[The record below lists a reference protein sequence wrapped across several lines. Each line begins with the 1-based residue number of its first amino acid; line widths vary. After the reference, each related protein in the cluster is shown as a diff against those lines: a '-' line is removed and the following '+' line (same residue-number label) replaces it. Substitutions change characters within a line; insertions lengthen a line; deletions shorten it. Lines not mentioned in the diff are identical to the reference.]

1 MLKASERGIF
11 KGFLKIAFS
20 LFEKGTK
27 LRYLYKASDNLENY
41 KLPITASF
49 DKFLKLLKTRGPQSS
64 SALASQLGITI
75 EGARFQLT
83 RMQEEGLVEATQAAK
98 GVGRPT
104 QIWNLTAK
112 GNQHFPDKHEAFSD
126 QLLESMQEILE
137 PGQMNAIIS
146 LREKKA
152 NEKYRE
158 ALKDI
163 PGLEEKIARLA
174 ELRNSDGYL
183 AEWDKEEGGFILIE
197 NHCPICAAAQR
208 CADLCEAEMET
219 FKEIFGT
226 GVSVERVDHII
237 AGARRCAY
245 KIKNIAE

>member
-1 MLKASERGIF
+1 LSNAS
-11 KGFLKIAFS
+11 KGLVNDKI
-20 LFEKGTK
+20 
-27 LRYLYKASDNLENY
+27 Y
-41 KLPITASF
+41 ITASF

-64 SALASQLGITI
+64 SELASELGITA

-83 RMQEEGLVEATQAAK
+83 RMTEEGLVEVTNSSK

-104 QIWNLTAK
+104 QVWKLTAK
-112 GNQHFPDKHEAFSD
+112 GNEHFPDKHGVFSD
-126 QLLESMQEILE
+126 QLLESMQELLE
-137 PGQMNAIIS
+137 PQQMSAIIN

-152 NEKYRE
+152 NGKYLE

-163 PGLEEKIARLA
+163 PKLEEKIARLA

-208 CADLCEAEMET
+208 CTDLCEAEMNT
-219 FKEIFGT
+219 FKEIFGES
-226 GVSVERVDHII
+226 VSVERVDHII

-245 KIKNIAE
+245 RIKMISRDKQ

>member
-1 MLKASERGIF
+1 M
-11 KGFLKIAFS
+11 
-20 LFEKGTK
+20 
-27 LRYLYKASDNLENY
+27 ENY

-64 SALASQLGITI
+64 QELATLLGITV

-83 RMQEEGLVEATQAAK
+83 RMAEDGLVEATQASK

-104 QIWNLTAK
+104 QIWKLTTT
-112 GNQHFPDKHEAFSD
+112 GNQHFPDKHEALSD
-126 QLLESMQEILE
+126 QLLESMQEVLD
-137 PGQMNAIIS
+137 PDQMSAIIS
-146 LREKKA
+146 LREQKA
-152 NEKYRE
+152 NRKYRE

-174 ELRNSDGYL
+174 ELRNTDGYL

-208 CADLCEAEMET
+208 CADLCEAEMKT
-219 FKEIFGT
+219 FKEIFGE

-237 AGARRCAY
+237 SGARRCAY
-245 KIKNIAE
+245 KIKNILE

>member
-1 MLKASERGIF
+1 MKPGKACSF
-11 KGFLKIAFS
+11 QGFVKFVRS
-20 LFEKGTK
+20 LFEKKAK
-27 LRYLYKASDNLENY
+27 LRYLYKASNSLENY

-64 SALASQLGITI
+64 SVLAGQLGITI

-83 RMQEEGLVEATQAAK
+83 RMQEEGLVEATHTSK
-98 GVGRPT
+98 GVGRPI
-104 QIWNLTAK
+104 QIWNLTTK
-112 GNQHFPDKHEAFSD
+112 GHQHFPDKHEAFSGE
-126 QLLESMQEILE
+126 LLESMQEILD
-137 PGQMNAIIS
+137 PAQMNAIIS

-152 NEKYRE
+152 NQKYLE

-183 AEWDKEEGGFILIE
+183 AEWNKEENGFILIE
-197 NHCPICAAAQR
+197 NHCPICAAAQK
-208 CADLCEAEMET
+208 CADLCDAEMKT
-219 FKEIFGT
+219 FKEIFGE
-226 GVSVERVDHII
+226 GVTVERVDHII

-245 KIKNIAE
+245 KIRNIED

>member
-1 MLKASERGIF
+1 
-11 KGFLKIAFS
+11 
-20 LFEKGTK
+20 
-27 LRYLYKASDNLENY
+27 LENY

-49 DKFLKLLKTRGPQSS
+49 DRFLKLLKTRGSQSS
-64 SALASQLGITI
+64 AVLAKELGITI

-83 RMQEEGLVEATQAAK
+83 RMAEEGLVESVQEAK
-98 GVGRPT
+98 GVGRPS
-104 QIWNLTAK
+104 QIWSITLK
-112 GNQHFPDKHEAFSD
+112 GSEHFPDKHAAFSG
-126 QLLESMQEILE
+126 QLLESMKELLE
-137 PGQMNAIIS
+137 PEQMNSIIA

-163 PGLEEKIARLA
+163 PNLEEKIARLA

-208 CADLCEAEMET
+208 CADLCEAEMNT
-219 FKEIFGT
+219 FKEIFGEEVT
-226 GVSVERVDHII
+226 VERVDHII

-245 KIKNIAE
+245 RIKNIPK

>member
-1 MLKASERGIF
+1 M
-11 KGFLKIAFS
+11 
-20 LFEKGTK
+20 
-27 LRYLYKASDNLENY
+27 ENY

-49 DKFLKLLKTRGPQSS
+49 EKFLKLLKTRGPQSS
-64 SALASQLGITI
+64 SALAQELGITG
-75 EGARFQLT
+75 EGARFQLS
-83 RMQEEGLVEATQAAK
+83 RMAMEGLVQASQESK

-104 QIWNLTAK
+104 QIWSLTVK
-112 GNQHFPDKHEAFSD
+112 SNQHFPDKHAAFSE

-137 PGQMNAIIS
+137 PAQLNTIIS

-152 NEKYRE
+152 NEKYLD

-183 AEWDKEEGGFILIE
+183 AEWDKDEGGFILIE

-208 CADLCEAEMET
+208 CAELCEAEMNT
-219 FKEIFGT
+219 FKEIFGE
-226 GVSVERVDHII
+226 GVSVERVEHII

-245 KIKNIAE
+245 KIKQITKQVSE